1 MMKRKMR
8 KKVRMKVSLYNIIIF
23 HNSKKKKRPIKI
35 VCVAVFSTE
44 EQLTVMQAFYVNSVD
59 VNSPVL
65 IQHRRS
71 CFIHVLLFQCCFLF
85 PNHRTCQGSTWKKE
99 KRNGQ

>member
-35 VCVAVFSTE
+35 VCVAVFRTE
-44 EQLTVMQAFYVNSVD
+44 EQLCRPSM
-59 VNSPVL
+59 
-65 IQHRRS
+65 
-71 CFIHVLLFQCCFLF
+71 
-85 PNHRTCQGSTWKKE
+85 
-99 KRNGQ
+99 